1 MSWHE
6 YSLGEVCNIARGG
19 SPRPIDKFI
28 TTDDDGINWV
38 KISDATRSKKYIFQ
52 TNEKI
57 IKEGINRSRLVKD
70 GDFLLS
76 NSMSFGRPYI
86 MRTTGC
92 IHDGWLVLSDYE
104 KLIDINFF
112 YYLLSSPVVF
122 NQFEKL
128 AQGSTVRNLNKELV
142 SRVKVKLPSLATQQ
156 KIVEKLDA
164 IFAEIDRATVATET
178 NVKNAE
184 ALFQSYLTEVFER
197 GDDGW
202 KSDELGQITK
212 FIDYRGKTPTK
223 TDSGIRLITAKNVKF
238 GFINKEPYEYIA
250 ESDYETWMTRGI
262 PVKGDVLFTT
272 EAPLAN
278 VAQLDTDEKVVF
290 AQRLII
296 LQSKHGILDNEF
308 LKFSLLSKKI
318 QEEIISKGT
327 GATVK
332 GIKASLLKKIYI
344 KYPSVETQKE
354 ICKSVS
360 TIQIERDKLK
370 EFYSKRL
377 EDLIVYKQSIL
388 KQAFNGE
395 LVKE

>member
-1 MSWHE
+1 MSWTE
-6 YSLGEVCNIARGG
+6 TSLGNVCELYQ
-19 SPRPIDKFI
+19 PQTI
-28 TTDDDGINWV
+28 TTKDLLADGKYPVYGANGVIGRYDKYNHEDSQLLVTCRGATCGSVNVSEPFSWINGNAMVV
-38 KISDATRSKKYIFQ
+38 KPK
-52 TNEKI
+52 
-57 IKEGINRSRLVKD
+57 IKEIDVRFVEYFFRGAVDLTKAITGAAQPQITRQS
-70 GDFLLS
+70 LS
-76 NSMSFGRPYI
+76 PI
-86 MRTTGC
+86 
-92 IHDGWLVLSDYE
+92 
-104 KLIDINFF
+104 K
-112 YYLLSSPVVF
+112 F
-122 NQFEKL
+122 NY
-128 AQGSTVRNLNKELV
+128 
-142 SRVKVKLPSLATQQ
+142 PSLTTQQ

-164 IFAEIDRATVATET
+164 IFADIDRATVATQV
-178 NVKNAE
+178 NVKNVE